1 MCFNEFFLCLNPH
14 LGLTCGPI
22 TGGWGLILLFEFKI
36 KEGFVIPANVWPGS
50 ATVTNW
56 GCCAI
61 ICALI
66 YINWQENMCL
76 VFTSYRLGL
85 KTFIENFESKESVSK
100 YHGIYESWSSSWT
113 DSVQIVSFC
122 ADKNYQTHYLVS
134 TVRLNDGCH
143 ISASTNLCTQSA
155 GRSQR
160 QVSITRLQERTPGRR
175 GYYVESNTFCRN
187 DNYIGIESLMENII
201 LSVQY
206 FKSSI
211 ILIDWFIRK
220 EYISSKKYF
229 FKMSLHNYI
238 GIFVDMLV

>member
-61 ICALI
+61 ICASI

-85 KTFIENFESKESVSK
+85 KTFFEAGVKLWMQRV
-100 YHGIYESWSSSWT
+100 G
-113 DSVQIVSFC
+113 VQISWHLWILVFILNRLRSDCFLLC
-122 ADKNYQTHYLVS
+122 RQKLPNTLLGLHSQTEWWLPHL
-134 TVRLNDGCH
+134 
-143 ISASTNLCTQSA
+143 
-155 GRSQR
+155 
-160 QVSITRLQERTPGRR
+160 
-175 GYYVESNTFCRN
+175 
-187 DNYIGIESLMENII
+187 
-201 LSVQY
+201 
-206 FKSSI
+206 
-211 ILIDWFIRK
+211 
-220 EYISSKKYF
+220 
-229 FKMSLHNYI
+229 SLHKPLHSI
-238 GIFVDMLV
+238 RRQESETGVHHQTAGEDPW